1 MDDDLNQKFFLLI
14 GFKKISFVALNSK
27 NEFSFHKE
35 ILLNDE
41 SIKENLNSLEIF
53 LEKNIFEI
61 EKNLNLHV
69 KEIFLIIDYD
79 NFLKIDLSSIY
90 NFKNFLKKPHETSNS
105 LIDIRNNFKK
115 TAEDFEI
122 IHTIINKFIIDD
134 KIYFKMPKDEVYKS
148 IYLEISFI
156 CLQKNI
162 ISSFR
167 NILIK
172 YQISL
177 KKILNYQYI
186 SHFKD
191 YNERNIYVLADRLI
205 NGLNE
210 NEIFLVN
217 KTRKNNGFFEKFFNF
232 FN

>member
-1 MDDDLNQKFFLLI
+1 MDNDLNQKFFILI

-27 NEFSFHKE
+27 SEFSFKKE
-35 ILLNDE
+35 ILLNDN
-41 SIKENLNSLEIF
+41 SIQENLNSLEIF

-61 EKNLNLHV
+61 ERNLNLHV

-79 NFLKIDLSSIY
+79 NFLKVDLSSIY
-90 NFKNFLKKPHETSNS
+90 NFKNFFRKPYEISNS
-105 LIDIRNNFKK
+105 LIDISNNFKK

-122 IHTIINKFIIDD
+122 IHTIINKFITDG
-134 KIYFKMPKDEVYKS
+134 KIYFKMPKEEVYKN

-162 ISSFR
+162 IGSFK
-167 NILIK
+167 NILTK

-177 KKILNYQYI
+177 RKILNYQYI

-191 YNERNIYVLADRLI
+191 DNERNIYVIADRLI
-205 NGLNE
+205 KGLNE

-217 KTRKNNGFFEKFFNF
+217 KVRKNKGFFEKFFNF